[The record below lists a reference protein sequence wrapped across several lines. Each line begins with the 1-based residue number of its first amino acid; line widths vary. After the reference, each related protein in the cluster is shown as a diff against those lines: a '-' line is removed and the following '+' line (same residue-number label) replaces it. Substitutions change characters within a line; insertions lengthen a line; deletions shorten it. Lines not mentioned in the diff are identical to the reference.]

1 MRVIMFDRQS
11 IFIHG
16 AIQSLQKLIPEIDMT
31 GTSQADEL
39 WAQLSASPAAIVMID
54 GDLIQK
60 EGIVFLE
67 EIIHRF
73 PALRVVMVLAK
84 KESRWIEQVKQRNVM
99 AIIPRNANPER
110 FAAVLDSV
118 SRGMICFPGE
128 WLRQQASQEA
138 LLTLSERQREVL
150 KRLAAGESNKE
161 ISRSLNISAA
171 TVKAHLEALS
181 VGWMSKTERRRPCTT
196 PAQRPEAML
205 LPASVFHR
213 S

>member
-60 EGIVFLE
+60 EGIAFLE

-84 KESRWIEQVKQRNVM
+84 KESRWIEQVRQTG
-99 AIIPRNANPER
+99 
-110 FAAVLDSV
+110 DSHV
-118 SRGMICFPGE
+118 
-128 WLRQQASQEA
+128 
-138 LLTLSERQREVL
+138 
-150 KRLAAGESNKE
+150 
-161 ISRSLNISAA
+161 
-171 TVKAHLEALS
+171 AHLNPADRRIVHKVAQEYS
-181 VGWMSKTERRRPCTT
+181 DIRTFSEGEGRERRIII
-196 PAQRPEAML
+196 AQK
-205 LPASVFHR
+205 S

>member
-16 AIQSLQKLIPEIDMT
+16 AIHSLQKLIPEIDMT

-39 WAQLSASPAAIVMID
+39 WAQLSASPAAIVLID

-60 EGIVFLE
+60 EGIAFLE
-67 EIIHRF
+67 EVIHRF
-73 PALRVVMVLAK
+73 PALRVVMVLAR
-84 KESRWIEQVKQRNVM
+84 KETRWGEQMMQRNVM
-99 AIIPRNANPER
+99 AIIPRNASPER

-171 TVKAHLEALS
+171 TVKAHLEALF
-181 VGWMSKTERRRPCTT
+181 RRLDVKNRTQ
-196 PAQRPEAML
+196 AAMYYT
-205 LPASVFHR
+205 R
-213 S
+213 STA

>member
-1 MRVIMFDRQS
+1 MFDRQS

-60 EGIVFLE
+60 EGIAFLE

-84 KESRWIEQVKQRNVM
+84 KESRWIEQVRQRNVM

-171 TVKAHLEALS
+171 TVKAHLEALF
-181 VGWMSKTERRRPCTT
+181 RRLDVKNRTQ
-196 PAQRPEAML
+196 AAMYYT
-205 LPASVFHR
+205 R
-213 S
+213 STA

>member
-60 EGIVFLE
+60 EGIAFLE

-73 PALRVVMVLAK
+73 PALRVVMVLAR
-84 KESRWIEQVKQRNVM
+84 KETRWGEQMMQRNVM
-99 AIIPRNANPER
+99 AIIPRNASPER

-171 TVKAHLEALS
+171 TVKTHLEALF
-181 VGWMSKTERRRPCTT
+181 RRLDVKNRTQ
-196 PAQRPEAML
+196 AAMYYT
-205 LPASVFHR
+205 R
-213 S
+213 STA

>member
-73 PALRVVMVLAK
+73 SAIRVVMVLAK

-171 TVKAHLEALS
+171 TVKAHLEALF
-181 VGWMSKTERRRPCTT
+181 RRLDVKNRTQ
-196 PAQRPEAML
+196 AAMYYT
-205 LPASVFHR
+205 R
-213 S
+213 STA

>member
-16 AIQSLQKLIPEIDMT
+16 AIHSLQKLIPEIDMT

-60 EGIVFLE
+60 EGIAFLE

-73 PALRVVMVLAK
+73 PALRVVMVLAR
-84 KESRWIEQVKQRNVM
+84 KESRWGEQMMQRNVM

-128 WLRQQASQEA
+128 WLRKQASQEA

-171 TVKAHLEALS
+171 TVKAHLEALF
-181 VGWMSKTERRRPCTT
+181 RRLDVKNRTQ
-196 PAQRPEAML
+196 AAMYYT
-205 LPASVFHR
+205 R
-213 S
+213 STA

>member
-16 AIQSLQKLIPEIDMT
+16 AIHSLQKLIPEIDMT
-31 GTSQADEL
+31 GTLQADEL

-54 GDLIQK
+54 GNLIQN
-60 EGIVFLE
+60 EGIAFLE

-99 AIIPRNANPER
+99 AIIPRNASPER

-171 TVKAHLEALS
+171 TVKAHLEALF
-181 VGWMSKTERRRPCTT
+181 RRLDVKNRTQ
-196 PAQRPEAML
+196 AAMYYT
-205 LPASVFHR
+205 R
-213 S
+213 STA

>member
-16 AIQSLQKLIPEIDMT
+16 AIHSLQKLIPEIDMT

-54 GDLIQK
+54 GDLIKK
-60 EGIVFLE
+60 EGIAFLE

-73 PALRVVMVLAK
+73 PALRVVMVLAR
-84 KESRWIEQVKQRNVM
+84 KETRWGEQMMQRNVM

-171 TVKAHLEALS
+171 TVKAHLEALF
-181 VGWMSKTERRRPCTT
+181 RRLDVKNRTQ
-196 PAQRPEAML
+196 AAMYYT
-205 LPASVFHR
+205 R
-213 S
+213 STA

>member
-16 AIQSLQKLIPEIDMT
+16 AIHSLQKLIPEIDMT

-171 TVKAHLEALS
+171 TVKAHLEALF
-181 VGWMSKTERRRPCTT
+181 RRLDVKNRTQ
-196 PAQRPEAML
+196 AAMYYT
-205 LPASVFHR
+205 R
-213 S
+213 STA

>member
-73 PALRVVMVLAK
+73 PAIRVVMVLAK

-171 TVKAHLEALS
+171 TVKAHLEALF
-181 VGWMSKTERRRPCTT
+181 RRLDVKNRTQ
-196 PAQRPEAML
+196 AAMYYT
-205 LPASVFHR
+205 R
-213 S
+213 STA

>member
-60 EGIVFLE
+60 EGIAFLG

-73 PALRVVMVLAK
+73 PALRVVMVLAR
-84 KESRWIEQVKQRNVM
+84 KETRWGEQMMQRNVM

-171 TVKAHLEALS
+171 TVKAHLEALF
-181 VGWMSKTERRRPCTT
+181 RRLDVKNRTQ
-196 PAQRPEAML
+196 AAMYYT
-205 LPASVFHR
+205 R
-213 S
+213 STA

>member
-16 AIQSLQKLIPEIDMT
+16 AIHSLQKLIPEIDMT

-60 EGIVFLE
+60 EGIAFLE

-171 TVKAHLEALS
+171 TVKAHLEALF
-181 VGWMSKTERRRPCTT
+181 RRLDVKNRTQ
-196 PAQRPEAML
+196 AAMYYT
-205 LPASVFHR
+205 R
-213 S
+213 STA

>member
-16 AIQSLQKLIPEIDMT
+16 AIHSLQKLIPEIDMT

-54 GDLIQK
+54 GDLIQNQ
-60 EGIVFLE
+60 GIAFLE

-73 PALRVVMVLAK
+73 PALRVVMVLAR
-84 KESRWIEQVKQRNVM
+84 KETRWAEQMMQRNVM

-118 SRGMICFPGE
+118 SRGMVYFPGE

-171 TVKAHLEALS
+171 TVKAHLEALF
-181 VGWMSKTERRRPCTT
+181 RRLDVKNRTQ
-196 PAQRPEAML
+196 AAMYYT
-205 LPASVFHR
+205 R
-213 S
+213 STA

>member
-1 MRVIMFDRQS
+1 MFDRQS

-16 AIQSLQKLIPEIDMT
+16 AIQSLQKLIPELDMT

-54 GDLIQK
+54 GNLIQK

-171 TVKAHLEALS
+171 TVKTHLEALF
-181 VGWMSKTERRRPCTT
+181 RRLDVKNRTQ
-196 PAQRPEAML
+196 AAMYYT
-205 LPASVFHR
+205 R
-213 S
+213 STA

>member
-16 AIQSLQKLIPEIDMT
+16 AIHSLQKLIPEIDMT

-60 EGIVFLE
+60 EGIAFLAE
-67 EIIHRF
+67 VIHRF
-73 PALRVVMVLAK
+73 PALRVVMVLAR
-84 KESRWIEQVKQRNVM
+84 KETRWGEQMMQRNVM
-99 AIIPRNANPER
+99 AIIPRNASPER

-171 TVKAHLEALS
+171 TVKAHLEALF
-181 VGWMSKTERRRPCTT
+181 RRLDVKNRTQ
-196 PAQRPEAML
+196 AAMYYT
-205 LPASVFHR
+205 R
-213 S
+213 STA

>member
-54 GDLIQK
+54 GNLIQK
-60 EGIVFLE
+60 EGIVFME

-73 PALRVVMVLAK
+73 PAIRVVMVLAK

-171 TVKAHLEALS
+171 TVKAHLEALF
-181 VGWMSKTERRRPCTT
+181 RRLDVKNRTQ
-196 PAQRPEAML
+196 AAMYYT
-205 LPASVFHR
+205 R
-213 S
+213 STA

>member
-1 MRVIMFDRQS
+1 MFDRQS

-16 AIQSLQKLIPEIDMT
+16 AIHSLQKLIPEIDMT

-73 PALRVVMVLAK
+73 PVLRVVMVLAK

-99 AIIPRNANPER
+99 AIIPRNASPER

-171 TVKAHLEALS
+171 TVKAHLEALF
-181 VGWMSKTERRRPCTT
+181 RRLDVKNRTQ
-196 PAQRPEAML
+196 AAMYYT
-205 LPASVFHR
+205 R
-213 S
+213 STA

>member
-16 AIQSLQKLIPEIDMT
+16 AIHSLQKLIPEIDMT

-60 EGIVFLE
+60 EGIAFLE
-67 EIIHRF
+67 EVIHRF
-73 PALRVVMVLAK
+73 PALRVVMVLAR
-84 KESRWIEQVKQRNVM
+84 KETRWGEQMMQRNVM
-99 AIIPRNANPER
+99 AIIPRNASPER

-171 TVKAHLEALS
+171 TVKAHLEALF
-181 VGWMSKTERRRPCTT
+181 RRLDVKNRTQ
-196 PAQRPEAML
+196 AAMYYT
-205 LPASVFHR
+205 R
-213 S
+213 STA